1 MGLSRDSVGIKS
13 VDCGLEIRKR
23 QEDDKVIALAGNPNV
38 GKSTVFNEM
47 TGMNQHTGNWPGK
60 TVANAQ
66 GYANDGEQGY
76 VMVDIPGCYSLMA
89 HSTEEEVARDFI
101 CFENPDA
108 VIVVCDA
115 TCLERNLN
123 LVLQILEANRRAVVC
138 VNLMDEAKKKSIS
151 IRFDVLEERLG
162 VPVIGT
168 AARSGKGLEQIY
180 EGLKHVLE
188 LNKRLESA
196 RYMEVVEGEYAET
209 EAVDVE
215 MEAVAEAEVED
226 VEVEAVAEA
235 EDVEMEAVVEAEA
248 EAEETENAE
257 AKMKIEEAGSKE
269 AEEAEETVKEAEA
282 EAKNIAAR
290 DIEARNME
298 AAAENVNDIENEVRK
313 TAEKAA
319 DRRFDENPAPRILI
333 RYPEYIEAAIARLTP
348 VVRKTAGDG
357 VNIRWLCAR
366 LLDSNENL
374 MEAVR
379 KYLAP
384 VAESL
389 EVSSL
394 LAEIREEWKERGI
407 TQKRV
412 SDDMASVFVRK
423 AEFICRGAVV
433 YENQKYDKKDRL
445 LDRLFTSKA
454 TGFPIMFL
462 ILLGVFWLT
471 ITGANY
477 PSELLS
483 TGLFWVEDRISELFL
498 AIGMPVLV
506 NDLLVHGVYR
516 VLAWVISV
524 MLPPMAIFFPL
535 FTLLEDFGY
544 LPRVAFNLDRCFKRC
559 AACGKQALTMCMGF
573 GCNAAGIIGCRI
585 IDSPRERL
593 IAMITNNFV
602 PCNGRFPTM
611 IAIITMFFV
620 GSAAGA
626 FSSVL
631 SAAILAGVIVLGV
644 LMTLLISKI
653 LSATVLKGVPSSFTL
668 ELPPYR
674 KPQIGKVI
682 VRSIFDRTL
691 FVLGRA
697 IVVAAPAGL
706 IIWLMANISVGD
718 ATLLA
723 HCSGFLD
730 PFAQVIGMDG
740 VILLAFILGFPANEI
755 VVPII
760 IMAYMAEGS
769 LLDISD
775 LSVLRDLLVSHG
787 WTWITAV
794 STMLFSL
801 MHWPCSTTCLT
812 IKKETQSVKWTVA
825 SFLVPTVTG
834 IVVCFLFTTIARAF
848 L

>member
-23 QEDDKVIALAGNPNV
+23 QEGDKVIALAGNPNV

-66 GYANDGEQGY
+66 GYANDGAQGY

-196 RYMEVVEGEYAET
+196 RNMEVVEGEYAET

-215 MEAVAEAEVED
+215 GVEMEAEV
-226 VEVEAVAEA
+226 EA
-235 EDVEMEAVVEAEA
+235 EDVEMEAEVEAEGAEMEAVAEA

-269 AEEAEETVKEAEA
+269 AEAAEAVKETET

-290 DIEARNME
+290 DIEAGNME
-298 AAAENVNDIENEVRK
+298 AAESEAENVKDIENEVRK
-313 TAEKAA
+313 TVEKAA

-379 KYLAP
+379 KYLTP

-498 AIGMPVLV
+498 AIGMPVLL

-602 PCNGRFPTM
+602 PCNGRFP
-611 IAIITMFFV
+611 
-620 GSAAGA
+620 
-626 FSSVL
+626 
-631 SAAILAGVIVLGV
+631 
-644 LMTLLISKI
+644 
-653 LSATVLKGVPSSFTL
+653 
-668 ELPPYR
+668 PPY
-674 KPQIGKVI
+674 KGKQ
-682 VRSIFDRTL
+682 
-691 FVLGRA
+691 
-697 IVVAAPAGL
+697 
-706 IIWLMANISVGD
+706 N
-718 ATLLA
+718 
-723 HCSGFLD
+723 CSSAL
-730 PFAQVIGMDG
+730 
-740 VILLAFILGFPANEI
+740 
-755 VVPII
+755 
-760 IMAYMAEGS
+760 
-769 LLDISD
+769 
-775 LSVLRDLLVSHG
+775 
-787 WTWITAV
+787 
-794 STMLFSL
+794 TM
-801 MHWPCSTTCLT
+801 
-812 IKKETQSVKWTVA
+812 KKQ
-825 SFLVPTVTG
+825 PN
-834 IVVCFLFTTIARAF
+834 
-848 L
+848 

>member
-23 QEDDKVIALAGNPNV
+23 QEGDKVIALAGNPNV

-196 RYMEVVEGEYAET
+196 RNMEVVKGEYAET

-215 MEAVAEAEVED
+215 GVEMEAEV
-226 VEVEAVAEA
+226 EA
-235 EDVEMEAVVEAEA
+235 EDVEMEAEVEAEGAEMEAEVEAEGAEMEAVAEA

-269 AEEAEETVKEAEA
+269 AEAAEAVKETET

-290 DIEARNME
+290 DIEAGNME
-298 AAAENVNDIENEVRK
+298 AAESEAENVKDIENEVRK
-313 TAEKAA
+313 TVEKAA

-379 KYLAP
+379 KYLTP

-498 AIGMPVLV
+498 AIGMPVLL

-573 GCNAAGIIGCRI
+573 VN
-585 IDSPRERL
+585 L
-593 IAMITNNFV
+593 
-602 PCNGRFPTM
+602 
-611 IAIITMFFV
+611 
-620 GSAAGA
+620 
-626 FSSVL
+626 
-631 SAAILAGVIVLGV
+631 
-644 LMTLLISKI
+644 
-653 LSATVLKGVPSSFTL
+653 
-668 ELPPYR
+668 
-674 KPQIGKVI
+674 
-682 VRSIFDRTL
+682 
-691 FVLGRA
+691 
-697 IVVAAPAGL
+697 
-706 IIWLMANISVGD
+706 
-718 ATLLA
+718 
-723 HCSGFLD
+723 
-730 PFAQVIGMDG
+730 
-740 VILLAFILGFPANEI
+740 
-755 VVPII
+755 
-760 IMAYMAEGS
+760 
-769 LLDISD
+769 
-775 LSVLRDLLVSHG
+775 
-787 WTWITAV
+787 
-794 STMLFSL
+794 
-801 MHWPCSTTCLT
+801 
-812 IKKETQSVKWTVA
+812 
-825 SFLVPTVTG
+825 
-834 IVVCFLFTTIARAF
+834 
-848 L
+848 